1 MNVIGYE
8 SLTIESAFFGSWNIV
23 DHKLYFE
30 IYSFTDVYSEPSETF
45 QIEFIAK
52 IVNWFH

>member
-8 SLTIESAFFGSWNIV
+8 SLTIESAFFGSWNIF

-30 IYSFTDVYSEPSETF
+30 IYSFTDVYSEPSETI